1 MYQFSQKNKKI
12 IISIML
18 IGFFLL
24 LFDQIIFSKKI
35 FFSKK
40 KELFL
45 ERKSTENKKN
55 TLQKSEKIENKPWIG
70 LYMSLF
76 YFTSISLGSLF
87 FLGIQYVSKSGWS
100 IIIHPIMEEVSS
112 FLPYGGVMILIIL
125 LLNAMDYIHIFH
137 WMDPSL
143 YDSTS
148 LEYDKVIASK
158 KLFLNIPFFLIRSFI
173 YIIGW
178 CFFYF
183 KIKKTSS
190 ILDKTCS
197 LKDYKKLNFLSIIF
211 IIFFSITSIFMGWDW
226 IMSLNPHW
234 FSTLFSWYLLSTYI
248 VTGISTI
255 TIIAIYLKKKG
266 CLPFFNENHLHDLSK
281 YLFSTSLLWT
291 YLWFSQFLLYW
302 YGNIPEE
309 ISFFLKRE
317 EVYGSIHFW
326 MLISNFLIPFLGL
339 MSSRCKTN
347 PRIVFTIASILL
359 FGHYIDI
366 YNLIAPDVNGIFDP
380 KFGLSEIGSLLLI
393 GSIFSYILFSNLN
406 KKKLHSIGNPLF
418 QESKKYKYP
427 YI

>member
-1 MYQFSQKNKKI
+1 MYQFSQENKKI
-12 IISIML
+12 IIFIMF
-18 IGFFLL
+18 IGFFFFFLIK
-24 LFDQIIFSKKI
+24 FFFQRK
-35 FFSKK
+35 FFSQK

-45 ERKSTENKKN
+45 ERKSTENEKN
-55 TLQKSEKIENKPWIG
+55 ALQKSEKIENQPWIG

-137 WMDPSL
+137 WMDPTL
-143 YDSTS
+143 YDPTS

-178 CFFYF
+178 CFF
-183 KIKKTSS
+183 IQNKKTSS

-197 LKDYKKLNFLSIIF
+197 LKDYKKLNFLSLIF

-234 FSTLFSWYLLSTYI
+234 FSTLFSWYVLSTYI

-291 YLWFSQFLLYW
+291 YLWFSQFVLYW

-347 PRIVFTIASILL
+347 PRIVFIIASILL

-380 KFGLSEIGSLLLI
+380 KFGLSEIGSFLLI
-393 GSIFSYILFSNLN
+393 GSIFSYILFRNLN
-406 KKKLHSIGNPLF
+406 KKNFILLETLF
-418 QESKKYKYP
+418 SRK
-427 YI
+427 